1 MSDAEMVELKRALDE
16 VTVEWRKA
24 IMASFWRDGDGYI
37 EPVDPLD
44 EFMDE
49 VRDML
54 YE

>member
-1 MSDAEMVELKRALDE
+1 MSDVEMVELKRILDE
-16 VTVEWRKA
+16 VAVEWRKS

-37 EPVDPLD
+37 PPPDPVD

-54 YE
+54 NE